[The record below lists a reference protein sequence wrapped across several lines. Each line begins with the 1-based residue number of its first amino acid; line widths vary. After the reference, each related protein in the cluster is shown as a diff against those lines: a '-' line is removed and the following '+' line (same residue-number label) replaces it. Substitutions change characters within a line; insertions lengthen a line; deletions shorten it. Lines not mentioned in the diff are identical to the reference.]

1 MDDYEGTI
9 VSVSS
14 HYHNAKVQ
22 YESFYL
28 GISTTIAVISGI
40 VFIAPLIMLYFLM
53 RSSTISKIREIAINR
68 SLGMSNSAA
77 IAMQFYELVSIISL
91 YAIPGYILA
100 IVFMLLT
107 NGIFAEY
114 ALDAITL
121 GGSLLLIFAIIIVVG
136 LLPIIR
142 IVEKVPQ
149 KMITKYDI

>member
-1 MDDYEGTI
+1 MRKNFSALLCATLI
-9 VSVSS
+9 FPFMA
-14 HYHNAKVQ
+14 NANQ
-22 YESFYL
+22 EELANSD
-28 GISTTIAVISGI
+28 IT
-40 VFIAPLIMLYFLM
+40 P
-53 RSSTISKIREIAINR
+53 EIAQKDY
-68 SLGMSNSAA
+68 SLKANIKRIALEYMEHSVTNKNDPNYPDTYSSDENSNLGGTLDANLT
-77 IAMQFYELVSIISL
+77 YEKTNMVW
-91 YAIPGYILA
+91 
-100 IVFMLLT
+100 V